1 MALNPMTP
9 AGILAP
15 TLFHKTRM
23 EYQPHL
29 RHCRH
34 YYTDLRFFM
43 LGFINHTLEK
53 KKPPSVRLVTS
64 VAVFVVFLAPTF
76 SLIFS
81 EGSLTLKSLN

>member
-53 KKPPSVRLVTS
+53 KKATLCSPRYFCCCLCS
-64 VAVFVVFLAPTF
+64 
-76 SLIFS
+76 IF
-81 EGSLTLKSLN
+81 GPHF